1 MKKRDVSVLF
11 TIKRKAILLQKRGA
25 HLKRFPN
32 TYGLFGGGVKMGEN
46 HCEALQRELK
56 EEANINNLENIKL
69 ILTSK
74 YTLPEYDETGNIYVY
89 SGKIKIDKNNPKHI
103 WCDVSKLDEM
113 NIHEVYVDIIRKLVR

>member
-11 TIKRKAILLQKRGA
+11 ATNGNAILLQKRGA
-25 HLKRFPN
+25 RLKRFPN
-32 TYGLFGGGVKMGEN
+32 TLGLFGGGIEMGEN
-46 HCEALQRELK
+46 PCEALQRELK
-56 EEANINNLENIKL
+56 EEANIENIDNIKL

-103 WCDVSKLDEM
+103 WCDLSKLDEM
-113 NIHEVYVDIIRKLVR
+113 NIHEVYADIIRKLVR